1 MIKKINIQL
10 LQFSLCTIFKKLNI
24 IIIIIIIII
33 KFFIFFFQTPLGL
46 IFKNENVNEDMVEI
60 LKQFHSYLPQTGDQG
75 VDGQL
80 FSGDQLTVERAV
92 NVIASVANGFTPKD
106 RLEGIN
112 MQLGDWHADVKLLS
126 VSKTLFTYQYSWYM
140 RKVI

>member
-1 MIKKINIQL
+1 MIRFIIQ
-10 LQFSLCTIFKKLNI
+10 S
-24 IIIIIIIII
+24 
-33 KFFIFFFQTPLGL
+33 FIFFFQTPLGL

-60 LKQFHSYLPQTGDQG
+60 LKQFHSYLPQTDDQG

-112 MQLGDWHADVKLLS
+112 MQLGDWHAAVKLLS
-126 VSKTLFTYQYSWYM
+126 VSTVLFTYWFWYGSCH
-140 RKVI
+140 